1 MKYPRLRRGIIILDK
16 RTDFIIIVY
25 NIPKQG
31 RGTPMDKLDM
41 ALLELLEEDARR
53 TPEQVGVLLGL
64 SAAEA
69 KARMDGLE
77 ADGVI
82 RGYTVLIDREQMPE
96 ETISALIE
104 VKVQPERNRGFD
116 AIAEQLYR
124 FDEVKACYLM
134 SGAYDLMLIVEGK
147 NIRAVSRFVAERLSI
162 LDNVQSCATHFILK
176 RYKTD
181 GVIFEKEPGDK
192 RMVVSL

>member
-1 MKYPRLRRGIIILDK
+1 
-16 RTDFIIIVY
+16 
-25 NIPKQG
+25 
-31 RGTPMDKLDM
+31 MDKLDT

-53 TPEQVGVLLGL
+53 TPEQVGVLLGI
-64 SAAEA
+64 SSAEA
-69 KARMDGLE
+69 KARIEGLE
-77 ADGVI
+77 AAGVI
-82 RGYTVLIDREQMPE
+82 RGYTVLIDREQMAE

-147 NIRAVSRFVAERLSI
+147 NIRAVSRFVSERLSI

-176 RYKTD
+176 RYKSD
-181 GVIFEKEPGDK
+181 GVVFEKQPEDR
-192 RMVVSL
+192 RMVVSP

>member
-1 MKYPRLRRGIIILDK
+1 
-16 RTDFIIIVY
+16 
-25 NIPKQG
+25 
-31 RGTPMDKLDM
+31 MDKLDV

-69 KARMDGLE
+69 KARIEGLE
-77 ADGVI
+77 AAGVI
-82 RGYTVLIDREQMPE
+82 RGYTILVDQEHLPE

-134 SGAYDLMLIVEGK
+134 SGAYDLMLIVEGR
-147 NIRAVSRFVAERLSI
+147 NIRSVSRFVAERLSI

>member
-25 NIPKQG
+25 NIPKRG
-31 RGTPMDKLDM
+31 RGKPMDKLEM

-77 ADGVI
+77 AAGVI

>member
-1 MKYPRLRRGIIILDK
+1 
-16 RTDFIIIVY
+16 
-25 NIPKQG
+25 
-31 RGTPMDKLDM
+31 MDKLDM

-77 ADGVI
+77 AAGVI

-124 FDEVKACYLM
+124 GFR
-134 SGAYDLMLIVEGK
+134 SWTTS
-147 NIRAVSRFVAERLSI
+147 RAAPPTSSSSATRPTASSSRRSRGISAWW
-162 LDNVQSCATHFILK
+162 
-176 RYKTD
+176 
-181 GVIFEKEPGDK
+181 
-192 RMVVSL
+192 

>member
-1 MKYPRLRRGIIILDK
+1 
-16 RTDFIIIVY
+16 
-25 NIPKQG
+25 
-31 RGTPMDKLDM
+31 MDRIDM

-53 TPEQVGVLLGL
+53 TPEQMGVLLGL
-64 SAAEA
+64 NGAEV
-69 KARMDGLE
+69 KARIEGLE
-77 ADGVI
+77 AAGVI
-82 RGYTVLIDREQMPE
+82 RGYTILIDQEHLPE

-104 VKVQPERNRGFD
+104 VKVQPERTRGFD

-176 RYKTD
+176 RYKSD
-181 GVIFEKEPGDK
+181 GVVFEKQPEDK
-192 RMVVSL
+192 RMVVSP

>member
-1 MKYPRLRRGIIILDK
+1 
-16 RTDFIIIVY
+16 
-25 NIPKQG
+25 
-31 RGTPMDKLDM
+31 MDKLDM

-77 ADGVI
+77 AAGVI
-82 RGYTVLIDREQMPE
+82 RGYTVLIDREQMSE

-176 RYKTD
+176 KYKEKHHL
-181 GVIFEKEPGDK
+181 FEELPEQEE
-192 RMVVSL
+192 RVLFV

>member
-1 MKYPRLRRGIIILDK
+1 
-16 RTDFIIIVY
+16 
-25 NIPKQG
+25 
-31 RGTPMDKLDM
+31 MDKIDLD
-41 ALLELLEEDARR
+41 LLELLAEDARR

-69 KARMDGLE
+69 KARIEGLE
-77 ADGVI
+77 AAGVI
-82 RGYTVLIDREQMPE
+82 RGYTILVDQEHLPE

-116 AIAEQLYR
+116 AIAEQLYL
-124 FDEVKACYLM
+124 FDEVKDCYLM
-134 SGAYDLMLIVEGK
+134 SGAYDLMLIVEGR
-147 NIRAVSRFVAERLSI
+147 NIRSVSRFVAERLSI

-176 RYKTD
+176 RYKPD

>member
-77 ADGVI
+77 AAGVI

-192 RMVVSL
+192 RMVLSL